1 MNTITIPSVPLL
13 DGGSIPLVGTGTL
26 FAKGNELAD
35 GLAECIYDGYRLIDT
50 AAQYAN
56 EVAVGEGIR
65 RSSVPRDEIFVTTK
79 VAGSDQ
85 GRGLTRHGLEDSL
98 RRLNTDYVDLLLI
111 HWPNPSRGLA
121 VETWQE
127 MLELH
132 AEGLVKHV
140 GVSNFLP
147 HQLEELYQATG
158 VWPVVDQIQLSPALA
173 RTEVRA
179 FLAERG
185 IVAEGWRP
193 LGQADMRSI
202 RSSSNDRRASRRGA
216 LTGGAALG
224 RSARCRRYPRVPA
237 QAALAGNADLFSFEL
252 TDQEMIDLAT
262 IDLARPSR
270 GRQYSRGVVS
280 VGPGADDLR
289 TRIFRPRIVELLTGR
304 GWSAVPGLLDCS
316 MPPTTAAAPAE
327 PVNSSADRSSDSS
340 RLTSTRSSPMRIP

>member
-1 MNTITIPSVPLL
+1 MNTITIPTVPLL

-26 FAKGNELAD
+26 FAKGSELAD
-35 GLAECIYDGYRLIDT
+35 GLAECINDGYRLIDT

-65 RSSVPRDEIFVTTK
+65 RSSVPREEIFITTK

-193 LGQADMRSI
+193 LGQAEHALDQIIVHTIAERHGVEPSQVVLRWAVQQGAVVI
-202 RSSSNDRRASRRGA
+202 PASQHRQRW
-216 LTGGAALG
+216 L
-224 RSARCRRYPRVPA
+224 S
-237 QAALAGNADLFSFEL
+237 NADLFSFEL

-262 IDLARPSR
+262 IDLGEAK
-270 GRQYSRGVVS
+270 
-280 VGPGADDLR
+280 AWDAN
-289 TRIFRPRIVELLTGR
+289 THEE
-304 GWSAVPGLLDCS
+304 W
-316 MPPTTAAAPAE
+316 
-327 PVNSSADRSSDSS
+327 
-340 RLTSTRSSPMRIP
+340 